1 MTKTN
6 TNSRSVRNNRS
17 GGKVVKTNDSTA
29 SVAPEGG
36 TIEQPTEVVQEDS
49 QPVSLEKPEL
59 PVKPDA
65 TAEDFPPA
73 VASVTMGDKPEA
85 ETPTEQPAPEAETA
99 VVTDPFADLPMVKIE
114 DYEFRDLSAVELV
127 SDPRKYEGVHREA
140 VSNKAHMKKGW
151 KHSAAMI
158 ALGTNRK
165 ELKPTSVYGTISSI
179 VASYGRAGVPA
190 YVLVAK
196 VRQAQI
202 GNKRSHYC
210 TALPPVGWAEG
221 WIDTFIS
228 KNMGK
233 VMEKKA
239 PAITE
244 EVVAE
249 IQAGDAEAL
258 QSAQAA

>member
-6 TNSRSVRNNRS
+6 SNSHTTANPTRR

-29 SVAPEGG
+29 SVAPEGSTVTEP
-36 TIEQPTEVVQEDS
+36 TIEQPVEVVQEDS
-49 QPVSLEKPEL
+49 QPEITEPSAVEVEGEQPN
-59 PVKPDA
+59 
-65 TAEDFPPA
+65 PPA
-73 VASVTMGDKPEA
+73 DAPEVETTEVVVTEA
-85 ETPTEQPAPEAETA
+85 ETPA

-158 ALGTNRK
+158 TLGTNRK

-210 TALPPVGWAEG
+210 TALPPVGWGEG

-244 EVVAE
+244 EVTAE

-258 QSAQAA
+258 EQARKVA